1 MRYIQSVLRRRS
13 ARFWSG
19 YLLYIIGSQTAAFL
33 CELILLLAAPQLFD
47 NPTALTLLGSV
58 PTYLFVLPPI
68 YFFLRS
74 IPHSAPQKHRLTA
87 AKFLGLCAVTI
98 FLMEA
103 GSVLGTISERLI
115 DRIPGLVGKNV
126 VEQMLG
132 GISPGVVLILV
143 VILAPILEELFF
155 RKLFLDR
162 LGFVSRRVAVI
173 ACGLAF
179 GLLHGNVSQFYYA
192 FFMGCLFAAVYL
204 KTGKLHYTVLLH
216 AVANFCGGFMPILL
230 DTKLSEETQTLLQGD
245 VLPEQLFALAPGQRE
260 YAILSVVFS
269 MLLSLLAFG
278 GMVLCAVWLCRRI
291 CAAVRGKAVRN
302 LQAAQTSRQAF
313 VPPEALE
320 FDPTAGAQEA
330 LPLCGRRAAR
340 VLYGNVGFI
349 CYVIICLFSFLLSV
363 LPLGAA

>member
-162 LGFVSRRVAVI
+162 LGFVSR
-173 ACGLAF
+173 
-179 GLLHGNVSQFYYA
+179 
-192 FFMGCLFAAVYL
+192 
-204 KTGKLHYTVLLH
+204 
-216 AVANFCGGFMPILL
+216 
-230 DTKLSEETQTLLQGD
+230 
-245 VLPEQLFALAPGQRE
+245 
-260 YAILSVVFS
+260 
-269 MLLSLLAFG
+269 
-278 GMVLCAVWLCRRI
+278 
-291 CAAVRGKAVRN
+291 
-302 LQAAQTSRQAF
+302 
-313 VPPEALE
+313 
-320 FDPTAGAQEA
+320 
-330 LPLCGRRAAR
+330 
-340 VLYGNVGFI
+340 
-349 CYVIICLFSFLLSV
+349 
-363 LPLGAA
+363 

>member
-192 FFMGCLFAAVYL
+192 FAAVYL

-269 MLLSLLAFG
+269 MLLYLLAFG

-291 CAAVRGKAVRN
+291 CAAVRGKAARN

-313 VPPEALE
+313 VPPEASE